1 MSADVSA
8 DRRLVLRIRDAAP
21 MLDMPESTLR
31 SLCRSGKVDAEK
43 VGRGW
48 RVKIA
53 YVQKVT
59 APAPDGAS

>member
-1 MSADVSA
+1 
-8 DRRLVLRIRDAAP
+8 
-21 MLDMPESTLR
+21 MPESTLR
-31 SLCRSGKVDAEK
+31 SLCRAGKVDAEK

-48 RVKIA
+48 RVKIT